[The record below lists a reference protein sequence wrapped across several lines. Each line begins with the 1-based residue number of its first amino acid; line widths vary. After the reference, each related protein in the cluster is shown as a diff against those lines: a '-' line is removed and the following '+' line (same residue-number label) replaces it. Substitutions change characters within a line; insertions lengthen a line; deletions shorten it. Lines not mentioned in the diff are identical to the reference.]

1 MFWKK
6 AFARDKARLPD
17 PDKLLD
23 VSLGDV
29 VRSLIEVR
37 AKLVEVLRDTPDEV
51 KQHLAGVMTSMTEM
65 EHGAVR
71 LVKRADDLTR
81 YLATADPIPIRRE
94 IDKLVEKARGARD
107 EGTRKQ
113 YESARAMR
121 EEQLRA
127 LSDIAAARER
137 VMAHLARLVATFE
150 AFPAQIV
157 RMRALDAQVMD
168 ALSGRMT
175 DELDLINGDMKAFD
189 ETLASLGESLKT

>member
-6 AFARDKARLPD
+6 AIAPEKARLPD
-17 PDKLLD
+17 PDTLLD
-23 VSLGDV
+23 ASLGDV

-37 AKLVEVLRDTPDEV
+37 AKLAHVLRDTPDEV
-51 KQHLAGVMTSMTEM
+51 KQYLAGVMTSMAEM

-81 YLATADPIPIRRE
+81 YLATADAAPIRRE
-94 IDKLVEKARGARD
+94 IDKLAEKARGARD

-127 LSDIAAARER
+127 LEDITAARER
-137 VMAHLARLVATFE
+137 VMANLTRLVATFE
-150 AFPAQIV
+150 AFPAKIV
-157 RMRALDAQVMD
+157 RMRALDAQVME
-168 ALSGRMT
+168 ALSGSMT
-175 DELDLINGDMKAFD
+175 DELDLISGDMKAFD
-189 ETLASLGESLKT
+189 ETLASLGESIKT